1 MTRAKIRPLAVQK
14 KKDGL
19 YKIQIVKL
27 KLNYHIISIQIGI
40 IFNLYKNVPSIFTHN
55 KDFLATRSSNG
66 NRQSLVYGINDKRE
80 FVPRD
85 HVYPLLIIDC
95 SLSVHGNQLFYT
107 SFIHENRFS
116 RFCQLIFHFEK
127 FTTQIRRLPFAVN
140 ILRVLNDLQPI
151 CE

>member
-19 YKIQIVKL
+19 YKIQTVKL

-66 NRQSLVYGINDKRE
+66 NRVSFTALTTNVNLYHVTTFTLYLLLTAHYQYTEISCFTPVLSMKIALAA
-80 FVPRD
+80 FVSSFSILRN
-85 HVYPLLIIDC
+85 
-95 SLSVHGNQLFYT
+95 SQLR
-107 SFIHENRFS
+107 SDV
-116 RFCQLIFHFEK
+116 C
-127 FTTQIRRLPFAVN
+127 RLPL
-140 ILRVLNDLQPI
+140 IY
-151 CE
+151 

>member
-1 MTRAKIRPLAVQK
+1 MTRAKIRHQRCKK

-19 YKIQIVKL
+19 YKIQTVKL
-27 KLNYHIISIQIGI
+27 KLNYHIISIQFGI
-40 IFNLYKNVPSIFTHN
+40 TFNLYKNVPSLFTHN

-66 NRQSLVYGINDKRE
+66 NRQSLVYGINGKRE
-80 FVPRD
+80 FVPCD
-85 HVYPLLIIDC
+85 HVYPLLIIYC
-95 SLSVHGNQLFYT
+95 ALSVHGNQLFYT